1 MRHIPIVF
9 LLALLSAWPVHAD
22 EARQNREKEALRRS
36 QQQLQQA
43 ARERA
48 SLQEKLGKSDQE
60 LESLKG
66 EIGQAQAQARSE
78 GQRNRALQ
86 AALDAAQAQTRTL
99 QSRVAEQEQQLAVAA
114 QRTSQLESELKLSQ
128 AQRKKLE
135 GTLQARNQQI
145 SACDG
150 KNRELY
156 AVGRQLIETCDRK
169 GALDTALRL
178 EPFAGLGRVQ
188 QENALERARDQLEEH
203 RLRPQESGP

>member
-1 MRHIPIVF
+1 MRHISIV
-9 LLALLSAWPVHAD
+9 LLLVLLSAWPAHAD

-43 ARERA
+43 NRERT

-66 EIGQAQAQARSE
+66 EMGRAQAQARSE
-78 GQRNRALQ
+78 GQRNLALQ
-86 AALDAAQAQTRTL
+86 AALDAAQSQTRAL
-99 QSRVAEQEQQLAVAA
+99 QARVTEQEQQLAAAA
-114 QRTSQLESELKLSQ
+114 QRTSQLEGELKLSQ
-128 AQRKKLE
+128 NQRRQLE
-135 GTLQARNQQI
+135 SSLQARNQQL

-156 AVGRQLIETCDRK
+156 AVGRKLIETCDRK
-169 GALDTALRL
+169 SALDAALRL

-188 QENALERARDQLEEH
+188 QENALEGARDALEEH
-203 RLRPQESGP
+203 RLRPGDSGP